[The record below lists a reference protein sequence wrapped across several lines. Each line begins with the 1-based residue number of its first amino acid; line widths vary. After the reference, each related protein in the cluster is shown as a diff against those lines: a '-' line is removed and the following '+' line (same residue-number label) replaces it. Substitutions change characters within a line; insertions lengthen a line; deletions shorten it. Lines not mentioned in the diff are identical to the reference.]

1 IFSKTKMAC
10 IELPANEK
18 WMCYACNQGHR
29 SRNKGRNQHQ
39 IELPHPHQSLLHKLI
54 VINVIAVTTIAAAEI
69 EAASSEIF
77 REVNHPASS
86 KCRSADPSM

>member
-1 IFSKTKMAC
+1 MKNGCATHVIKVIGRATKG
-10 IELPANEK
+10 E
-18 WMCYACNQGHR
+18 
-29 SRNKGRNQHQ
+29 NQHQ
-39 IELPHPHQSLLHKLI
+39 IELPHPHQSLPHKLI